1 MPTRTRRS
9 SIGGLAQ
16 RFGHGCIQLKHIAE
30 RVDNAVLLATVE
42 GSLAVA
48 PLATLLGV
56 TTTGCSGCALRVAR
70 GAEAALMASCVE
82 VDGVKVAVVKKDP
95 NAKML
100 KVPERPP

>member
-1 MPTRTRRS
+1 MS
-9 SIGGLAQ
+9 AGLEDDRGQA
-16 RFGHGCIQLKHIAE
+16 
-30 RVDNAVLLATVE
+30 
-42 GSLAVA
+42 A

-56 TTTGCSGCALRVAR
+56 TTGCSGCALRVAR

-82 VDGVKVAVVKKDP
+82 VDSVKVAVVKKDP